1 MELQR
6 ILFPNVR
13 ECKEEELYFRIEKN
27 AADGGRMR
35 RNLSDAVKGTEKKAW
50 IPSIQ
55 RGETLVFD
63 TYFNAFS
70 IEKWRKY
77 TTVRDIYLNLKLSG
91 KWKIYLLNKKLDNK
105 TVYEKILSERCVE
118 ADSLEEFAFRFETGE
133 TKGVYAFKA
142 EALSNECRIYGGA
155 YCSEIPK
162 KDQKSVKIGLCICT
176 YKREKFIEKNLTILN
191 EGLLTDES
199 SPIYGHLEVF
209 IADNG
214 KTLKPGMIQ
223 TDNIHIYPNRN
234 LGGAGGF
241 TRGVIEVYNSNGQRG
256 ITHILFMDDDVMIEP
271 ESIIKTYMLLS
282 LIKKEYENAF
292 IGGAMLS
299 LDERYIQTESGAVWN
314 GGRLKPLK
322 SNLDLR
328 KCENCLYNEQEEDAD
343 YNAWWYCCFP
353 IGVVKEDNLPLPV
366 FIRWDDIEYG
376 LRNIK
381 KLILMNGIAV
391 WHEPFENK
399 FSSYLE
405 YYSVRNQ
412 LIANALH
419 CPWYSAKNLRKEMLS
434 RCVQEIMFYRY
445 KSVELYLQGIQD
457 YLKGPAWLAAQ
468 DGEKL
473 HQKVMEAGYKSQP
486 VSVLEE
492 KAHIRFS
499 AQDYGESCRIPDEGY
514 RKRWRYATFNGL
526 FLPARGENC
535 IPMAKAKTIQFY
547 RKKRVLHYNE
557 TDRTGFVTEKSLLF
571 SLKYIFKM
579 VWVMLKVSCNYK
591 KIQKDYIANG
601 RMLMTFAFWKEYL
614 K

>member
-6 ILFPNVR
+6 ILFPNVQ
-13 ECKEEELYFRIEKN
+13 ECKEEELYFRIEKSE
-27 AADGGRMR
+27 AGSREILA
-35 RNLSDAVKGTEKKAW
+35 
-50 IPSIQ
+50 
-55 RGETLVFD
+55 FD

-70 IEKWRKY
+70 IEKWKKY

-91 KWKIYLLNKKLDNK
+91 KWKIYLLNKTLSGG
-105 TVYEKILSERCVE
+105 TVYEKILSERNVE
-118 ADSLEEFAFRFETGE
+118 TDSLEEFEFRFGTEETQ
-133 TKGVYAFKA
+133 GVYAFKA

-155 YCSEIPK
+155 YCSEMPEKERK
-162 KDQKSVKIGLCICT
+162 KVKIGLCICT
-176 YKREKFIEKNLTILN
+176 YKREKFIEKNLKVLK
-191 EGLLTDES
+191 EKLLADKS

-214 KTLKPGMIQ
+214 KTLHPDRMG
-223 TDNIHIYPNRN
+223 TDKVHIYPNRN

-241 TRGVIEVYNSNGQRG
+241 TRGVIEVYNSNGQWG

-271 ESIIKTYMLLS
+271 ESIIKTYMILS
-282 LIKKEYENAF
+282 FLKKEYENAF

-299 LDERYIQTESGAVWN
+299 MEERYMQTESGAVWN

-376 LRNIK
+376 LRNIQ

-399 FSSYLE
+399 FTSYLE

-434 RCVQEIMFYRY
+434 RCTQEIMFYRY
-445 KSVELYLQGIQD
+445 KSADLYLQGILD
-457 YLKGPAWLAAQ
+457 YLKGPQWLAEQ
-468 DGEKL
+468 DGEEL
-473 HQKVMEAGYKSQP
+473 HKKVMAAGYKPRP

-492 KAHIRFS
+492 ETHMRFS
-499 AQDYGESCRIPDEGY
+499 MRDYEESCKISDAGY
-514 RKRWRYATFNGL
+514 GKRKRFVTFNGL
-526 FLPARGENC
+526 FLPAKGENC
-535 IPMAKAKTIQFY
+535 IPMAKAKTVQFY

-557 TDRTGFVTEKSLLF
+557 ADRTGFVTEKSLFF

-579 VWVMLKVSCNYK
+579 LWVMLKVSCNYK
-591 KIQKDYIANG
+591 KIQKSYIEKG